1 MKNCM
6 KSVVNVRQW
15 FGGAIKMFVAMAAMA
30 LAGAAQAHTQK
41 IGAYTWNYE
50 LYAEGSVISAEIR
63 SVTPVNSVTLEIPSE
78 LGGYPVRSIRNN
90 AFYDQVW
97 TGVSMPNTVT
107 NIGAYAF
114 YGCEYLTGNL
124 TIPANVLKIGNC
136 AFAGCNGLTSL
147 TLKEGVKTIG
157 EKAFWACSQLT
168 SVTVPDSATSIG
180 AEAFKDCS
188 NLKRVDVL
196 GSTFDAT
203 LTQDSN
209 VFSGCAEGF
218 SLSFRHTIDALTW
231 YYTLNGS
238 GKATIERGGER
249 AVKPIDSAVNVMV
262 PSKING
268 HDVISIGKNALNY
281 CNKLAS
287 VVVPSGVISLGEYAF
302 LGCAKLAT
310 VSLPDTCTMAGKGA
324 FSGCTSLAS
333 IDLNRVCVYGDQ
345 VFSGCTALKKVTLPD
360 SIVSVLPVFGF
371 GSKVFEGCTGL
382 TEATMSLDL
391 YDTIV
396 AKNTFSGCSPSL
408 AQKYTGKATV
418 SGVELSIIY
427 FAGDG
432 IQIGDGVNPAI
443 ATTTASAVVV
453 PQTIEIS
460 GGGMPVKY
468 IADNAFKNCSKIT
481 SVTIGNN
488 VREIGVSAFYGCSA
502 MTSVNVPGSVTK
514 IGANAFMGCTSLG
527 SIYLPDAVTYCG
539 PQAFSGCKNLTIA
552 SIGDG
557 LKEIN
562 NSLFYNCE
570 KLYALWI
577 SYSNI
582 EKIYP
587 YAFFG
592 CSALTSVVLPGTVTS
607 IGDQSFAYCDSLT
620 HIKMKRS
627 LYDSGIDSTAFKGD
641 KSNLEYQF
649 EMTDDGGT
657 SMVNGRLWRYTVS
670 KNMAYLGWG
679 KEPYVCIDPTPS
691 SGTLTI
697 PASLGGFAVG
707 GVNEKAFYGVS
718 GMTKVVF
725 PSTVGT
731 IGPRAFWGCSGLT
744 ELTLPS
750 MLKTIGANAFTGCST
765 LAEVTVPDSVTN
777 IASYAFSACSNLKK
791 ATLPKA
797 LWNTSNA
804 TTIFPNCHDDLI
816 IVYRWDD
823 GAMRQWAN
831 DAAWLFTV
839 KDSKA
844 EVIGASS
851 LVNERTVPSM
861 LGGYPVTAIADNA
874 FSGKNLLT
882 KLTIPEGVTSVGA
895 GAFASCTKLAD
906 ITIPESVTSIGESA
920 FNGCSLLEAVYLN
933 GNITKIKPNTFY
945 NCSSLA
951 SVAYTYNVTEVG
963 AYAFYGCSSL
973 TGFGFGTQLTT
984 IGQYAFAGCTDLSGI
999 YVQDST
1005 TSIADYAFA
1014 GCSTLATASLPGA
1027 LAGVVNESKAFYNCS
1042 PSLTVTYRY
1051 ADGEFSETV
1060 NGVVWRYKYTDAN
1073 SKTTVTGVV
1082 IPIGVSGNVKVPA
1095 TLGGKSVTAIADN
1108 ACTNNLRLITLQISS
1123 SDLKT
1128 IGACAFSGCA
1138 NMTSVQIGKVENIGA
1153 NAFAGCTKLAGV
1165 EMGSAKNIGDSAF
1178 EGCSALV
1185 SVYVPDSE
1193 ETFGDDAFKDCTSL
1207 KSASLPSKMQPGFS
1221 IEDKFGGCPES
1232 LVITFRFAS
1241 GDVKAQ
1247 KIGNY
1252 LWFMK
1257 GSTLFSID
1265 NTYCAASPKLSG
1277 TVSIPSHLCGTTV
1290 STIGAYAF
1298 ANCTSLTSVTI
1309 PNTVTKIEE
1318 HAFDGCTWLSSVTIP
1333 SSVKTIGDYAF
1344 KGCTKLT
1351 AVELP
1356 DYFNGKINASVVFS
1370 GYSPTIT
1377 YVSKTG
1383 VKSEV
1388 YEGRTW
1394 YYRIV
1399 DNEAEIYTA
1408 DDYYDSGWKVAVD
1421 PAPTSGMLNVPGTL
1435 GGKPVTRIGPYVFSE
1450 CTFEAIYIPS
1460 TVKSVGEGAFQWCEN
1475 LTTIYGGQGLEDFEK
1490 YAFTGCAVLETLPVK
1505 EGTRSLGS
1513 YSFNGCNAIGSV
1525 ILPSTLTSIA
1535 GCPFNGCSSLT
1546 NVVIPTSI
1554 DDVLADENCRVFY
1567 NSTAIE
1573 SVTLGSQKQVELF
1586 KKILPYRIVKH
1597 VTIVEGV
1604 TSIGEYAFSDYIGS
1618 EASGNYV
1625 ALESITLP
1633 STLTS
1638 IGPRAFVKS
1647 SCLKSIAIP
1656 AGVTSIGESAFANCS
1671 ALESVNIPA
1680 GLTDVGNDAFMYC
1693 TKLTN
1698 VTFEAG
1704 AKTLGA
1710 YEMFASCTALTS
1722 VTIPDGVETIAERT
1736 FRWCSAL
1743 AEVTIP
1749 RSVES
1754 IGNMAF
1760 NNTALAT
1767 VHVEARDTARVKALL
1782 IASGL
1787 DESFVN
1793 GINFVE
1799 ALPDFWAIEFDANGG
1814 VASAAV
1820 YQRAP
1825 GAELGTLPT
1834 AELEGYTLAGW
1845 FTAAEGGSKITA
1857 ATKATADVTYYA
1869 HWNIKK
1875 YTITFNPNG
1884 GNAIDSWSVDHGG
1897 MLHDLGDLPEPTRA
1911 GYVFKGW
1918 LTEGGDPVDEYA
1930 AVTAGAT
1937 LVAQWAKIIEIECW
1951 NVKDGVVEGSWW
1963 STKTGVVA
1971 GDPLDLGTTA
1981 MDGWVFLGWS
1991 YEPDGEIMPPNSVIV
2006 PTDDL
2011 DKLYSQF
2018 TLDAW
2023 RVTFNANGGTCDT
2036 PFVDVAKAPDATLA
2050 SLPEATRPGF
2060 KFGGWWTDAVSG
2072 VEVEVDWT
2080 VIDSD
2085 VTFYAH
2091 WRNAATVDAYTYEY
2105 ETEDGK
2111 AVIHEKNGWQAVTPS
2126 PSGKLEIPA
2135 YLNGLPVGKI
2145 GHGAFAN
2152 LGLTEV
2158 VIPEG
2163 VVEIGSEAF
2172 SSCTSL
2178 ATVTIPS
2185 SVTKIGDSAFE
2196 MCDALK
2202 TFIVGFGKTADV
2214 KAMLITSG
2222 LDAAFVN
2229 GLTFVEG
2236 AAPKHTVTFDAN
2248 GGDVYPESIEVDE
2261 GSAIGA
2267 ALPMPIFAGHK
2278 FTGWKDGLGNN
2289 VDAATT
2295 VTADMALTAQWDTI
2309 VYCTVTLNAN
2319 GGTVGLTAI
2328 TVESGDKV
2336 GELPMPSKEGFTF
2349 SGWLKGGN
2357 PVDKDFVVTA
2367 DCEFI
2372 ASWAEIVV
2380 AQDFTVTFDVNG
2392 GTLTSGSAS
2401 ITVTEGQKVGS
2412 KLPTATRDGYYFVGW
2427 KVDAVNWVDANTV
2440 VNANIDSTAQWNPN
2454 MYVVTFDANGG
2465 TIGGNATAVSDVLFD
2480 TTYPYFATDG
2490 RSGWTFLGWFTAATG
2505 GKQINMGDIYKT
2517 VGNET
2522 LYAHWE
2528 AVAVTQWTVTFNANG
2543 GTVDPASATVNDG
2556 EAIGA
2561 LPTPTWDAEHE
2572 FLGWYLGLEQF
2583 TPTTPVTANIEIVA
2597 MWQEKTAGGSTWTDP
2612 ETGLTWEYKP
2622 TADGEGIE
2630 IYKTDGWF
2638 METTKPTG
2646 VVTIPATIDG
2656 KPVTVIGS
2664 HAFAG
2669 CDELTG
2675 VVIPDT
2681 VTEIGAWA
2689 FAQTGL
2695 TGIDL
2700 PTGLTSIGENAFY
2713 GCYGLTSVEIPSGVT
2728 EIGAGA
2734 FCNCIG
2740 LTEVTIPASVT
2751 DIGTNAFDGTS
2762 VSTLHVEEGT
2772 SSDVLQKL
2780 EDSGFDTTAIT
2791 EVKEDAGSS
2800 MTEWTVTF
2808 DALGGSCDEATR
2820 TVKNG
2825 AMVGTLPWV
2834 TYTGHDFYGWGTDPE
2849 GGVNVDATT
2858 RITGDITLYAIYDV
2872 KQINV
2877 LLDANGGKF
2886 AGGAT
2891 SRMFSVPYGQTY
2903 GSTGDL
2909 LTPALDG
2916 YTFVGWYTATE
2927 GGVKV
2932 TADTVMTQLVAHTLY
2947 ARWSDKATYTVTL
2960 ELNGGAYPETTIEYE
2975 PGTAIGLLP
2984 IPEGPEGQNYFNGW
2998 FWDAS
3003 FTQEVKPTDVV
3014 TDNCT
3019 CYVKWTSGLPTLTT
3033 VVDGIAWTYFISNN
3047 KVILYNN
3054 GRTVIPNDYTGALV
3068 IPAKIGGKTVA
3079 GITDRSFYGC
3089 SGLTSVII
3097 PDGVTEISVSAF
3109 AWCQNLEIVQFGK
3122 GLGKGTIFFKA
3133 FQGCSKLKVL
3143 DFKDANQPTVVND
3156 AFESAG
3162 SPEVY
3167 VPKNAKNWGA
3177 IWLPFG
3183 FRVNN
3188 YPYSARIIIEFK
3200 EIAEA
3205 VVAGKVSASG
3215 STEIGKTYTLKATA
3229 NKDWVFAGWW
3239 DKDTGERCSRAVSYP
3254 YFVSGH
3260 DRNFQADF
3268 VRSYEDNV
3276 LKVTLCDCTT
3286 AGDGSFT
3293 LDLGAA
3299 TESYSDPK
3307 FTVKGLPTGLKYD
3320 AKTQKISGTATK
3332 PGRYKVTVT
3341 ATNTTVKKPTADSTA
3356 EFTLTVPNFTD
3367 AEIPVADEYGP
3378 FVPGEEIAPVTLA
3391 EAAGCKVTGLPTGM
3405 KWTEKFMTDSKT
3417 KKPIPA
3423 YSFYGTPTKPGSYTV
3438 YFTKTTVDKVK
3449 HTATATFTVAPLR
3462 QLMIVMSGNSGK
3474 DKATGAGAYA
3484 MNAKVS
3490 LKATADSG
3498 KVFSAW
3504 IDNSTGEI
3512 ISRAASYTY
3521 LMSREDN
3528 TITAVFT
3535 TVTEDAKHLATSVG
3549 GFADYDQNEIMTLPN
3564 AVWNQTTNM
3573 AGVYVEWPIEADTV
3587 SFATIK
3593 VSGLPAGLKFTAKD
3607 IVDSKTKLVTVPAN
3621 TIYGT
3626 PTTPSKP
3633 SKTHAGLLD
3642 PSIVK
3647 ITVTTAGK
3655 VTANYQLDVF
3665 VKAMEP
3671 WSYGTFDGGGD
3682 AGQATLT
3689 IANTGKIS
3697 GKYLDMAGNTWAL
3710 TAASFEELDSV
3721 EVPTFYGAMLKGK
3734 AGNVERTFAI
3744 TVEPG
3749 YAIDFV
3755 GINTVFGEATL
3766 YDVSD
3771 GTPVAVATLVQNHWK
3786 DDLWKQIAS
3795 PFAKTPEIVF
3805 YASAPM
3811 VGYESTDG
3819 TTDYVSLKFANTG
3832 VVTAKGSFTDKTG
3845 KAYSASGN
3853 AVLIPFEMYDT
3864 PQGSFGAYVYI
3875 YFPPK
3880 AGKFDGYIKK
3890 KFLRW
3895 EADPYNSFRLTPYVA
3910 P

>member
-1 MKNCM
+1 MKHCM
-6 KSVVNVRQW
+6 KSVGKVRQW
-15 FGGAIKMFVAMAAMA
+15 FGGIMKSFFAIAAFA
-30 LAGAAQAHTQK
+30 LAGTAWGHTQK
-41 IGAYTWNYE
+41 VGKQTWTYD
-50 LYAEGSVISAEIR
+50 LVVAGSDIVAKVQG
-63 SVTPVNSVTLEIPSE
+63 VTPITAEQLTIPST
-78 LGGYPVRSIRNN
+78 LGSYPVRIIASN
-90 AFYDQVW
+90 AFKSQIW
-97 TGVSMPNTVT
+97 SGVTIPSSVT
-107 NIGAYAF
+107 NIEASAF
-114 YGCEYLTGNL
+114 YGCSYMTGSL
-124 TIPANVLKIGNC
+124 TIPANVIRIGNS

-157 EKAFWACSQLT
+157 EQAFWACSQLT

-180 AEAFKDCS
+180 AEAFRDCS

-262 PSKING
+262 PSRING

-281 CNKLAS
+281 CNKLTS
-287 VVVPSGVISLGEYAF
+287 VVVPYGIISLGEHAF

-310 VSLPDTCTMAGKGA
+310 VSLPDTCTVAGKGA

-333 IDLNRVCVYGDQ
+333 IDLNKVCVYGDQ

-360 SIVSVLPVFGF
+360 SIVTVLPVFGF

-391 YDTIV
+391 YNTIV

-408 AQKYTGKATV
+408 VQKYTGKATV

-514 IGANAFMGCTSLG
+514 IGANAFMNCSSLE
-527 SIYLPDAVTYCG
+527 SINIPDSVTYCG
-539 PQAFSGCKNLTIA
+539 QQAFSGCKNLTIA

-582 EKIYP
+582 EEIYP

-607 IGDQSFAYCDSLT
+607 IGAQSFAYCDSLT

-641 KSNLEYQF
+641 NSNLEYQF

-707 GVNEKAFYGVS
+707 GVNEKAFYSVS

-725 PSTVGT
+725 PSAVKT

-750 MLKTIGANAFTGCST
+750 MLTSIGANAFTGCST

-777 IASYAFSACSNLKK
+777 IASYAFSVCGNLKK

-804 TTIFPNCHDDLI
+804 TSIFPNCHDDLI

-823 GAMRQWAN
+823 GALRQWVN

-844 EVIGASS
+844 TVIGASS
-851 LVNERTVPSM
+851 LVNERTVPST
-861 LGGYPVTAIADNA
+861 LGGYSVTAIADNA
-874 FSGKNLLT
+874 FSGKNLLF
-882 KLTIPEGVTSVGA
+882 KLTIPEGVTTIGA

-933 GNITKIKPNTFY
+933 GNITKIKPYTFY

-951 SVAYTYNVTEVG
+951 SVAYTYNVTEIG

-1027 LAGVVNESKAFYNCS
+1027 LAGVIDEWRVFNNC
-1042 PSLTVTYRY
+1042 PSSLKITYRM
-1051 ADGEFSETV
+1051 AEGEFAESIYDVT
-1060 NGVVWRYKYTDAN
+1060 WRYKLTDGDTKA
-1073 SKTTVTGVV
+1073 TVTGVIFSGYKGGLV
-1082 IPIGVSGNVKVPA
+1082 IPS
-1095 TLGGKSVTAIADN
+1095 TLGGKPVTAIADN
-1108 ACTNNLRLITLQISS
+1108 AFVGKTGLGGIRIPGTVKTVGKSAFAGCKLGVATFDDGVTSIGERAFENCTELVTVDVIDSVTTLG
-1123 SDLKT
+1123 DY
-1128 IGACAFSGCA
+1128 AFSGCSKLTTA
-1138 NMTSVQIGKVENIGA
+1138 SLDDDHIGA
-1153 NAFAGCTKLAGV
+1153 LERHVFDGCSSKLVVTFRTSGDPLLAQKVGDYFWFYRIESAYAWIGRDGACAAVPAPSGDLTIPDSLGGYSVVGIKQDAFKNCTGITGLELPYNLEKIEQG
-1165 EMGSAKNIGDSAF
+1165 AF
-1178 EGCSALV
+1178 EGCTGLTSVTFPDKV
-1185 SVYVPDSE
+1185 SSIADY
-1193 ETFGDDAFKDCTSL
+1193 AFK
-1207 KSASLPSKMQPGFS
+1207 
-1221 IEDKFGGCPES
+1221 
-1232 LVITFRFAS
+1232 
-1241 GDVKAQ
+1241 
-1247 KIGNY
+1247 
-1252 LWFMK
+1252 
-1257 GSTLFSID
+1257 
-1265 NTYCAASPKLSG
+1265 
-1277 TVSIPSHLCGTTV
+1277 
-1290 STIGAYAF
+1290 
-1298 ANCTSLTSVTI
+1298 NCTSLTSVSL
-1309 PNTVTKIEE
+1309 PGGFSLGSHV
-1318 HAFDGCTWLSSVTIP
+1318 FDGCPAGLTITYRGGVSGSGTAESGGYTWSYRVVDGKAEIWNDDACAVSPALSGTVTIP
-1333 SSVKTIGDYAF
+1333 SSLGGYAVAKIGTYAFKNCTGLTRVTIPAGVTEIDYGAFNGCTALTYVGLPDSLVTIGGFAFNGCTSLGSITLPEGLKTIGHHAFQGCSNLRDAPIPESVTRIEERAFGSCGFTTVSIPSSVTDIGQEVFYGCRGVTRIELNSQIAVDESYWLFGSDRELVAADLVIASGVTKIPDLAFMDYKKIKSVTIPDTVTSIGRMAFDGCEALTSITIPDSVTEIGDSAFAFCWALAEVTLPAHLTVISEHLLDYCPIESITIPDGVVEIQDYAF
-1344 KGCTKLT
+1344 SSCTLT
-1351 AVELP
+1351 NAVIP
-1356 DYFNGKINASVVFS
+1356 NSVT
-1370 GYSPTIT
+1370 TI
-1377 YVSKTG
+1377 
-1383 VKSEV
+1383 
-1388 YEGRTW
+1388 
-1394 YYRIV
+1394 
-1399 DNEAEIYTA
+1399 
-1408 DDYYDSGWKVAVD
+1408 
-1421 PAPTSGMLNVPGTL
+1421 
-1435 GGKPVTRIGPYVFSE
+1435 
-1450 CTFEAIYIPS
+1450 
-1460 TVKSVGEGAFQWCEN
+1460 GEYAFQYNDYLEEM
-1475 LTTIYGGQGLEDFEK
+1475 TI
-1490 YAFTGCAVLETLPVK
+1490 P
-1505 EGTRSLGS
+1505 RS
-1513 YSFNGCNAIGSV
+1513 
-1525 ILPSTLTSIA
+1525 
-1535 GCPFNGCSSLT
+1535 
-1546 NVVIPTSI
+1546 
-1554 DDVLADENCRVFY
+1554 
-1567 NSTAIE
+1567 
-1573 SVTLGSQKQVELF
+1573 
-1586 KKILPYRIVKH
+1586 
-1597 VTIVEGV
+1597 V
-1604 TSIGEYAFSDYIGS
+1604 TSIGENAFKY
-1618 EASGNYV
+1618 
-1625 ALESITLP
+1625 
-1633 STLTS
+1633 
-1638 IGPRAFVKS
+1638 
-1647 SCLKSIAIP
+1647 
-1656 AGVTSIGESAFANCS
+1656 SA
-1671 ALESVNIPA
+1671 
-1680 GLTDVGNDAFMYC
+1680 
-1693 TKLTN
+1693 
-1698 VTFEAG
+1698 
-1704 AKTLGA
+1704 
-1710 YEMFASCTALTS
+1710 
-1722 VTIPDGVETIAERT
+1722 
-1736 FRWCSAL
+1736 
-1743 AEVTIP
+1743 
-1749 RSVES
+1749 
-1754 IGNMAF
+1754 
-1760 NNTALAT
+1760 ALAT
-1767 VHVEARDTARVKALL
+1767 VWVEKGDVARVKAMFL
-1782 IASGL
+1782 ATGL
-1787 DESFVN
+1787 DAAFVD

-1799 ALPDFWAIEFDANGG
+1799 PLPDYYIISFNANGG
-1814 VASAAV
+1814 TASETV
-1820 YQRAP
+1820 YQREP
-1825 GAELGTLPT
+1825 DAELGTLPT
-1834 AELEGYTLAGW
+1834 AELEGYTFAGW
-1845 FTAAEGGSKITA
+1845 FTAPEDGSKITA
-1857 ATKATADVTYYA
+1857 ATTATANVTYYA

-1875 YTITFNPNG
+1875 YTITFNANG
-1884 GNAIDSWSVDHGG
+1884 GAPVDSWSVDHGG

-1918 LTEGGDPVDEYA
+1918 FTEGGDPVDEYA

-1963 STKTGVVA
+1963 TKKTGVVSGEA
-1971 GDPLDLGTTA
+1971 LDLGTTA
-1981 MDGWVFLGWS
+1981 MEGWVFLGWS

-2011 DKLYSQF
+2011 AKLYSRF

-2036 PFVDVAKAPDATLA
+2036 SFVDVAKAPDATLA

-2105 ETEDGK
+2105 EIEDGR
-2111 AVIHEKNGWQAVTPS
+2111 AVIHEKNGWLAVTPS

-2178 ATVTIPS
+2178 ATVSIPS

-2222 LDAAFVN
+2222 LDSTFVN
-2229 GLTFVEG
+2229 GLTFIEG
-2236 AAPKHTVTFDAN
+2236 AAPKYMVTFDAN

-2401 ITVTEGQKVGS
+2401 ITVTEGQKVGD

-2465 TIGGNATAVSDVLFD
+2465 TIGGNATAQSDVIFD
-2480 TTYPYFATDG
+2480 TAYPYLAPDG

-2572 FLGWYLGLEQF
+2572 FLGWYLGVDPV

-2597 MWQEKTAGGSTWTDP
+2597 LWKEVSAGGSTWTDP
-2612 ETGLTWEYKP
+2612 ETGLTWEYKL

-2630 IYKTDGWF
+2630 IYKTDGWY

-2734 FCNCIG
+2734 FCNCTG

-2820 TVKNG
+2820 SVKNG

-2834 TYTGHDFYGWGTDPE
+2834 TRTGYDFNGWGTDPD

-2858 RITGDITLYAIYDV
+2858 RITGDVTLFAICDP
-2872 KQINV
+2872 KQISV

-2886 AGGAT
+2886 EGGAT
-2891 SRMFSVPYGQTY
+2891 SRMFSVPYEQTY
-2903 GSTGDL
+2903 GSTGNL
-2909 LTPALDG
+2909 LTPTLEG
-2916 YTFVGWYTATE
+2916 LVFVGWYTATT
-2927 GGVKV
+2927 GGEKV
-2932 TADTVMTQLVAHTLY
+2932 TGDTVMKQTSAHTLY

-2960 ELNGGAYPETTIEYE
+2960 ELNGGSYPETAIEYE
-2975 PGTAIGLLP
+2975 PGTEIGLLP
-2984 IPEGPEGQNYFNGW
+2984 IPEGPEGRNNFKGW
-2998 FWDAS
+2998 FWDAE
-3003 FTQEVKPTDVV
+3003 FTQAVKPTDVV
-3014 TDNCT
+3014 TANCT
-3019 CYVKWTSGLPTLTT
+3019 CYAKWNYSIDLMTT
-3033 VVDGIAWTYFISNN
+3033 MVDGIAWTYYISGSN
-3047 KVILYNN
+3047 KITLYNN
-3054 GRTVIPNDYTGALV
+3054 GRPVVPSDYTGCLQ
-3068 IPAKIGGKTVA
+3068 IPAKIGGKTVE
-3079 GITDRSFYGC
+3079 GIGERAFYGC
-3089 SGLTSVII
+3089 TALTSVII
-3097 PDGVTEISVSAF
+3097 PDGVTAINVEAF
-3109 AWCQNLEIVQFGK
+3109 AWCARLQIVQFGK
-3122 GLGKGTIFFKA
+3122 GIGNGTIFFRA
-3133 FQGCSKLKVL
+3133 FEGCEMLKVL
-3143 DFKDANQPTVVND
+3143 DFKGSEPPTAGDD
-3156 AFESAG
+3156 AFMNAG
-3162 SPEVY
+3162 SKTDWGVPQAY
-3167 VPKNAKNWGA
+3167 VPKNAKGWSA

-3183 FRVNN
+3183 IRVNN
-3188 YPYSARIIIEFK
+3188 YSYNAHILVEFK
-3200 EIAEA
+3200 EMAEA
-3205 VVAGKVSASG
+3205 TIAGKLSYSG
-3215 STEIGKTYTLKATA
+3215 GLEIGKTFTLKATA
-3229 NKDWVFAGWW
+3229 NKGWVFAGWW

-3254 YFVSGH
+3254 YFVTGE

-3268 VRSYEDNV
+3268 VRDFEDNV
-3276 LKVTLCDCTT
+3276 LKVTLSDYTT
-3286 AGDGSFT
+3286 DGNGWIMI
-3293 LDLGAA
+3293 DLGAA

-3320 AKTQKISGTATK
+3320 SKTQKISGTATK

-3378 FVPGEEIAPVTLA
+3378 FIPGEEIAPVTLA
-3391 EAAGCKVTGLPTGM
+3391 EAAGCKVSGLPTGM

-3417 KKPIPA
+3417 KMPIPA

-3697 GKYLDMAGNTWAL
+3697 GKYFDMAGNAWAL

-3721 EVPTFYGAMLKGK
+3721 ETPTFYGAMLQGK
-3734 AGNVERTFAI
+3734 AGKVERTFAI
-3744 TVEPG
+3744 MVTPG
-3749 YAIDFV
+3749 ADLELA
-3755 GINTVFGEATL
+3755 GITTTFGVATL
-3766 YDVSD
+3766 YDVSE
-3771 GTPVAVATLVQNHWK
+3771 GTPVVVAVLTQNHWK
-3786 DDLWKQIAS
+3786 DDPWKQLAG
-3795 PFAKTPEIVF
+3795 PFKNAAELGF
-3805 YASAPM
+3805 YASATEFG
-3811 VGYESTDG
+3811 GYDSTDG

-3832 VVTAKGSFTDKTG
+3832 VVTAKGSFRDKTG
-3845 KAYSASGN
+3845 KEYAASGT
-3853 AVLIPFEMYDT
+3853 AVLLPFEIYDA
-3864 PQGSFGAYVYI
+3864 QGSFGAYVYI

-3880 AGKFDGYIKK
+3880 AGKFDGYVKAK
-3890 KFLRW
+3890 YLRW
-3895 EADPYNSFRLTPYVA
+3895 EASTMSFRLTPYA